1 MPRNFFRRIE
11 VAFPIEQKEE
21 EEKILHTMHRFL
33 QDNEFAAELKSTGK
47 YNHSPKRR
55 KLFSVQEQLIAE
67 TKEQIAKQVE
77 ASLRSSSG
85 KANDQGEG
93 NQKNP

>member
-1 MPRNFFRRIE
+1 M
-11 VAFPIEQKEE
+11 QG
-21 EEKILHTMHRFL
+21 FL
-33 QDNEFAAELKSTGK
+33 QDNEFATELKSTGK
-47 YNHSPKRR
+47 YNSSPKRR
-55 KLFSVQEQLIAE
+55 KLFSVQEHLIAE

-77 ASLRSSSG
+77 ASLRRTSG